1 VLDQTDP
8 RFRPGISGQ
17 VTVVVDRVADALTI
31 PAQALFQKS
40 GQNVAYVWQG
50 GQFEERDIEV
60 GRRSGDKILVAKGVR
75 AGEQVALK
83 DPTVKE

>member
-1 VLDQTDP
+1 
-8 RFRPGISGQ
+8 
-17 VTVVVDRVADALTI
+17 VVDKVADALTI

-50 GQFEERDIEV
+50 SQFGEREIEV
-60 GRRSGDKILVAKGVR
+60 GRRSGDRIMIAKGVR

>member
-1 VLDQTDP
+1 V
-8 RFRPGISGQ
+8 I
-17 VTVVVDRVADALTI
+17 VDRVPDAITL

-40 GQNVAYVWQG
+40 GQDVAYVWQG
-50 GQFEERDIEV
+50 TQFEERAVEV
-60 GRRSGDKILVAKGVR
+60 SRRSGDKVMIAKGVR